1 VATSLLFTIEVS
13 ARPTNSGDG
22 NNEHYTAQA
31 VARNGEPL
39 LYYGESATLSD
50 ALRQVVDTIKEQENR
65 KENSQVHYRPDNIF
79 LPLLSRLC
87 RAIRIR

>member
-1 VATSLLFTIEVS
+1 VS
-13 ARPTNSGDG
+13 ARPINSGDG

-39 LYYGESATLSD
+39 LYYGESAKLSD
-50 ALRQVVDTIKEQENR
+50 ALQQVVDTIKEQENR
-65 KENSQVHYRPDNIF
+65 KENSQVHSGPHNNSLTLF
-79 LPLLSRLC
+79 SRFC